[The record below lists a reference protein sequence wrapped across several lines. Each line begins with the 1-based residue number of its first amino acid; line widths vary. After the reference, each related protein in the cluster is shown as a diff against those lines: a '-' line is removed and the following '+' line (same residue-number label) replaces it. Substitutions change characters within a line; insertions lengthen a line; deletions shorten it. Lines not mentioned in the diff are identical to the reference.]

1 MDATNQLT
9 VEEKTPHPNRP
20 PGVPGGRDQI
30 CYVALG
36 SNLGD
41 RQENISRAVEKLRE
55 TPGVTVLRVSTLL
68 DNPAIGGPEQSPSF
82 LNAVT
87 EIRTMIPPL
96 ALLHRL
102 LEIENQMGRVRREKW
117 EPRKID
123 LDLILYGSQI
133 IQTDELIVPHPLM
146 HQRRF
151 VLQPLAQLC
160 PNLIHP
166 TQGIRVTELLHRLPK
181 VESLS
186 S

>member
-1 MDATNQLT
+1 MDATNHPAD
-9 VEEKTPHPNRP
+9 EEKTPHPNPP
-20 PGVPGGRDQI
+20 PGVPGGGDQI

-41 RQENISRAVEKLRE
+41 RRENISRAVEKLRE
-55 TPGVTVLRVSTLL
+55 TPGVTVLRVSMLL

-82 LNAVT
+82 LNAVA

-117 EPRKID
+117 EPREID
-123 LDLILYGSQI
+123 LDLILYGNQI
-133 IQTDELIVPHPLM
+133 IQTDELTVPHPLM

-151 VLQPLAQLC
+151 VLQPLAQLR
-160 PNLIHP
+160 PDLIHP
-166 TQGIRVTELLHRLPK
+166 TQGIRVTDLLHHLPK
-181 VESLS
+181 GEPL
-186 S
+186 